1 MTTTAK
7 EQALADRIA
16 RRLASDDVATF
27 RAGGRAVALQ
37 AIEHRV
43 AMVQRLRGVIARRQ
57 EQAMDERRRGYHDA
71 LEDLLLAAEAA
82 LAPIEREELARHALE
97 HEARLRALLEAAA
110 AGPLTPGE
118 AAQLTGKSLATG
130 TRDLDR
136 LVALGLATELPA
148 ADGRLRWHRASPL
161 GRRLLAAADEGGVKR
176 SPATRPAVATADE
189 DEDQVAAVAMVGVA
203 RR

>member
-57 EQAMDERRRGYHDA
+57 KQAMDERRRGYHDA

-161 GRRLLAAADEGGVKR
+161 GRRLLAAAAPE
-176 SPATRPAVATADE
+176 AATADE
-189 DEDQVAAVAMVGVA
+189 VEDQVAVATVSVA

>member
-37 AIEHRV
+37 ALEHRV

-97 HEARLRALLEAAA
+97 HERVAAWIALYRA
-110 AGPLTPGE
+110 AGGGWTGPG
-118 AAQLTGKSLATG
+118 
-130 TRDLDR
+130 
-136 LVALGLATELPA
+136 PA
-148 ADGRLRWHRASPL
+148 
-161 GRRLLAAADEGGVKR
+161 
-176 SPATRPAVATADE
+176 
-189 DEDQVAAVAMVGVA
+189 AAVAA
-203 RR
+203 TQDDKDSR

>member
-37 AIEHRV
+37 ALEHRV

-82 LAPIEREELARHALE
+82 LGPAEREAMARRALVNE
-97 HEARLRALLEAAA
+97 PRLRALLAAA
-110 AGPLTPGE
+110 AARLLTPGE

-136 LVALGLATELPA
+136 MVALGLVIKLPA
-148 ADGRLRWHRASPL
+148 TDGRLRWHRASPL
-161 GRRLLAAADEGGVKR
+161 GRRLLAAADERGAERVDGG
-176 SPATRPAVATADE
+176 
-189 DEDQVAAVAMVGVA
+189 AACAGDGG
-203 RR
+203 